1 MLLLRASAT
10 SAHFSLTA
18 KAASTSVSSR
28 ARVASLPW
36 GTAGLSANHSTRYVG
51 KNPRL
56 IASNPC
62 VHSGCV
68 QGPEM
73 PPSSHPQHLC
83 RAASHRR
90 LSAGSPPAVPGPQP
104 LGLPTLEAADPRC
117 CRPPGL
123 PDGRGRALWAVGPC
137 RGRSG
142 GHGRR
147 RSSSAGGSGA
157 RRRPG
162 TGRARQREPP
172 GGKGLGLGLLWRGC
186 GTRHRD
192 PSRAPKLLSAEIPR
206 FLVPAPGARRERCA
220 PRCRAGVGVLQPP
233 GLGWSRRKG
242 GSYPQFPLVPS
253 PVSFALLARS
263 PACPARCC
271 PRTGVCRS
279 RVCRNPNFCGW
290 VLLAQ
295 SRQRLHCV
303 WVVFCEVS
311 LVKPNLFFP
320 NAALGY

>member
-10 SAHFSLTA
+10 SAHFFLTT
-18 KAASTSVSSR
+18 KAASTSASSR

-51 KNPRL
+51 KNPRF
-56 IASNPC
+56 ITSNPC

-172 GGKGLGLGLLWRGC
+172 GGKGLGLLWRGC

-192 PSRAPKLLSAEIPR
+192 PAEPPSCCPQRSLGFSSPLPVPGGSAAR
-206 FLVPAPGARRERCA
+206 PA
-220 PRCRAGVGVLQPP
+220 V
-233 GLGWSRRKG
+233 GLGSGCCSPRGWDGAGGKG
-242 GSYPQFPLVPS
+242 GVT
-253 PVSFALLARS
+253 RS
-263 PACPARCC
+263 SHLCPAR
-271 PRTGVCRS
+271 
-279 RVCRNPNFCGW
+279 
-290 VLLAQ
+290 
-295 SRQRLHCV
+295 
-303 WVVFCEVS
+303 
-311 LVKPNLFFP
+311 
-320 NAALGY
+320 